1 MVGPLV
7 SNCCNDR
14 LELAIDWM
22 GSVSELLDF
31 LNYLRNLFFCRS
43 RFEDD
48 YHERI
53 AANNTSAAG
62 GEWEKKTGDRRSE
75 YRSQKS
81 ESRRRETALISANYG
96 CEGPK
101 PKKTGVR

>member
-1 MVGPLV
+1 
-7 SNCCNDR
+7 
-14 LELAIDWM
+14 M
-22 GSVSELLDF
+22 GSVSEFLDF

-75 YRSQKS
+75 YRRQ
-81 ESRRRETALISANYG
+81 EAGGRRQEAEVTELPRTPNGE
-96 CEGPK
+96 P
-101 PKKTGVR
+101 

>member
-1 MVGPLV
+1 L
-7 SNCCNDR
+7 
-14 LELAIDWM
+14 
-22 GSVSELLDF
+22 
-31 LNYLRNLFFCRS
+31 CRS

-75 YRSQKS
+75 YRIQKS
-81 ESRRRETALISANYG
+81 VFRRQKARNCRERQTANR
-96 CEGPK
+96 E
-101 PKKTGVR
+101 R